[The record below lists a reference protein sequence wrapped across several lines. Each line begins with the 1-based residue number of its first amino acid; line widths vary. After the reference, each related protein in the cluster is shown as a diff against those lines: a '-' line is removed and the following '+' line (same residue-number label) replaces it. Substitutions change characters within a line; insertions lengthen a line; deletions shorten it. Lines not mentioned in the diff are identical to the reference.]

1 MFEKDGEM
9 CEFITIEPEIY
20 EKFAED
26 YFDLKERSIE
36 FITRLLDNT
45 NFCKDY
51 ESISYN
57 NFEFLENFVDL
68 KLTYND
74 KIKFFVRFD
83 KDVVCD
89 EGYMDFIVNKVKEE
103 NIEFSEDIRC
113 YNFSNYQWGLVPRTA
128 ANTIFDKVNHPSHYT
143 WLKEKCGIEV
153 IDITR
158 HMDFDLGNAIKY
170 ILRAGH
176 KSEEGYDD
184 KEKQIE
190 DLRKAIWY
198 ITDEINNLLK

>member
-9 CEFITIEPEIY
+9 CEFFTIEPEVY
-20 EKFAED
+20 EKFEEY
-26 YFDLKERSIE
+26 YFELKERSIE
-36 FITRLLDNT
+36 FITRLLKNT
-45 NFCKDY
+45 NFCNDY
-51 ESISYN
+51 EYIDYN
-57 NFEFLENFVDL
+57 NFEFSNGFVDL

-74 KIKFFVRFD
+74 KIKFLVRFD
-83 KDVVCD
+83 KEVVCD
-89 EGYMDFIVNKVKEE
+89 EEYMDFIVNKVKEE
-103 NIEFSEDIRC
+103 NIEFSEDIYC
-113 YNFSNYQWGLVPRTA
+113 YNFSNLQWSLVPRT
-128 ANTIFDKVNHPSHYT
+128 NTNSDKVNHPSHYT